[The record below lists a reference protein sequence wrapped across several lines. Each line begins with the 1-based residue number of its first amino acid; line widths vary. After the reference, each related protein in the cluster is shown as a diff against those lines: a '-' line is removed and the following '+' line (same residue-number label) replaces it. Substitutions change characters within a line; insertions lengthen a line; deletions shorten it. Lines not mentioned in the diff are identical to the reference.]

1 MRFTILTPIPVNS
14 TLLASVAYDAA
25 RSLLELEFRDGA
37 IYQYTAVPESL
48 HRDLMAAES
57 HGAYFNQHI
66 RNRFNDKRIR
76 PPKATC

>member
-1 MRFTILTPIPVNS
+1 MMFTTLIPIPVNS

-37 IYQYTAVPESL
+37 IYQYTAVSESL
-48 HRDLMAAES
+48 HLELMAAKS
-57 HGAYFNQHI
+57 HGAYFNHHI

-76 PPKATC
+76 PPQGTC